1 MVKVKINNKT
11 YNVGELDISD
21 YVRMEEQG
29 ISLVDA
35 FHKRQFFLVAMGF
48 VCVVAECERPQA
60 ENLLQ
65 QHIYGG
71 GTILDIIDAFNNV
84 VAESDFFQKMLG
96 IKPAEEEKKTT
107 KAKKAKEE
115 EPEE

>member
-1 MVKVKINNKT
+1 
-11 YNVGELDISD
+11 
-21 YVRMEEQG
+21 
-29 ISLVDA
+29 
-35 FHKRQFFLVAMGF
+35 MGF